1 MESIKKNLKTTILK
15 VYEALLSGVDSIRI
29 FIVES
34 EAYMY
39 LLQAMNLG
47 GESLDEI
54 KNNRYEIMRLSL

>member
-1 MESIKKNLKTTILK
+1 MQKGGLTGYNIP
-15 VYEALLSGVDSIRI
+15 LSGVDSIRK

-47 GESLDEI
+47 GETLDVI
-54 KNNRYEIMRLSL
+54 KNNRYKIMRLSL